1 MSLEESTRPSVILVE
16 KLRFFLLKG
25 MQRRS
30 RRTVSRT
37 GTMDAKLHC
46 SSRQELKVT
55 VEYSGRSAEEGAMWP
70 GGRGGAI
77 KPHKEKQVPGSE
89 SPAGPNLPC
98 LLEGGGG
105 LPSLQGSLLPAVS
118 CLHQHSKL

>member
-1 MSLEESTRPSVILVE
+1 MSLEESTRPSVVLVE

-55 VEYSGRSAEEGAMWP
+55 VEYSGRSAEEGAMW
-70 GGRGGAI
+70 
-77 KPHKEKQVPGSE
+77 QV
-89 SPAGPNLPC
+89 
-98 LLEGGGG
+98 EGEG
-105 LPSLQGSLLPAVS
+105 Q
-118 CLHQHSKL
+118 